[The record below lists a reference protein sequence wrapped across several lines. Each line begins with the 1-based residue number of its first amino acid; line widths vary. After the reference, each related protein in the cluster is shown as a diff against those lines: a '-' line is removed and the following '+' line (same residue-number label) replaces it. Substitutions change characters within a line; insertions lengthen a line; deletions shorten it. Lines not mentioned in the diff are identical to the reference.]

1 VPGMVAGKRRGPRTT
16 SAAADDAPIN
26 LRDEGRV
33 RVLRALQDSGPSS
46 RSDLIRRTGLARAT
60 ITTLVADLIARG
72 VVEER
77 GDTNNGSRRA
87 GRPAQPLSIVAS
99 AAYAAAV
106 DIGHQHVRVAL
117 CDASGTS
124 AWERATAL
132 DVDHTPTR
140 TLDLA
145 ANLVEEGL
153 RSQDTPRE
161 CLLGV
166 GIGIACPVET
176 KNDTLYAEGI
186 MADWVGLQPADELSH
201 RTGLTAQLINDANAG
216 ALAESLYG
224 AGRNCDHMIYIRLS
238 AGIGAGMVTNGQ
250 LQTGGNG
257 LAGEVGHLQI
267 APDGRVCRC
276 GNRGC
281 LETVASPLAIADL
294 LAHSWNRPV
303 DTDELFRLLGAE
315 DHGAQRAV
323 EDAGDAVGRC
333 IAAMVTL
340 FDPELVVVGGELA
353 TAGETLFEPMRRSIR
368 RHVMPRAAK
377 NHRVVAGELGDRA
390 AVLGAAALVLAKAPD
405 VLAHTRLTA
414 PALPH
419 GTYPPSPAC

>member
-1 VPGMVAGKRRGPRTT
+1 MVARKRRGPRTT
-16 SAAADDAPIN
+16 SAAADGAPFN
-26 LRDEGRV
+26 VRDGGRV
-33 RVLRALQDSGPSS
+33 RVLRALQDSGRSS
-46 RSDLIRRTGLARAT
+46 RSDLISRTGLARAT
-60 ITTLVADLIARG
+60 ITTLVADLMASG

-77 GDTNNGSRRA
+77 SDTNDGSRRA

-106 DIGHQHVRVAL
+106 DIGHQHIRVAL

-124 AWERATAL
+124 VWERAIAV
-132 DVDHTPTR
+132 DVDHTPTQ

-145 ANLVEEGL
+145 ADLIEEAL
-153 RSQDTPRE
+153 RGRAIPRDRV
-161 CLLGV
+161 LGV

-176 KNDTLYAEGI
+176 RNDTLYAEGI
-186 MADWVGLQPADELSH
+186 MADWVGVRPADELSQ
-201 RTGLTAQLINDANAG
+201 RTGFTAELVNDANAG

-224 AGRNCDHMIYIRLS
+224 AARNCDHMIYVRIS
-238 AGIGAGMVTNGQ
+238 AGIGAGIVSNGQ

-257 LAGEVGHLQI
+257 LAGEVGHLRVQ
-267 APDGRVCRC
+267 PEGRVCRC

-294 LAHSWNRPV
+294 LTHSWKRPV
-303 DTDELFRLLGAE
+303 DTDELFRLLGAG

-323 EDAGDAVGRC
+323 EDAGEAVGRC

-340 FDPELVVVGGELA
+340 LDPELVVVGGELA

-368 RHVMPRAAK
+368 RQVMPRSAEH
-377 NHRVVAGELGDRA
+377 HRVVAGQLGDRA
-390 AVLGAAALVLAKAPD
+390 AVLGAAGLVLAKAPD
-405 VLAHTRLTA
+405 VLARAAGPWH
-414 PALPH
+414 PPPPH
-419 GTYPPSPAC
+419 GKVSAPPAS

>member
-1 VPGMVAGKRRGPRTT
+1 MVAGKRCAPRTT
-16 SAAADDAPIN
+16 AAADGAPIN

-33 RVLRALQDSGPSS
+33 RVLRALQHSRRSS
-46 RSDLIRRTGLARAT
+46 RSQLISHTGLARAT
-60 ITTLVADLIARG
+60 ITTLVADLIASG

-77 GDTNNGSRRA
+77 GDTNNDSRRA

-99 AAYAAAV
+99 AAYAAAA

-117 CDASGTS
+117 CDATGTS
-124 AWERATAL
+124 IWERATAL
-132 DVDHTPTR
+132 DVDHTPTQ

-145 ANLVEEGL
+145 ASQVEEAL
-153 RSQDTPRE
+153 HSQNIPRE
-161 CLLGV
+161 RLLGV
-166 GIGIACPVET
+166 GIGIACPIDT
-176 KNDTLYAEGI
+176 RNDTLYAEGI
-186 MADWVGLQPADELSH
+186 MPDWVGVRPADELSQ
-201 RTGLTAQLINDANAG
+201 RTGLTAELINDANAG

-224 AGRNCDHMIYIRLS
+224 TARNYDHIIYIRLS
-238 AGIGAGMVTNGQ
+238 AGIGAGIVTNGQ

-257 LAGEVGHLQI
+257 LAGEIGHLQI
-267 APDGRVCRC
+267 KPDGRVCRC

-294 LAHSWNRPV
+294 LAHSWHRPI
-303 DTDELFRLLGAE
+303 DTDQLFHLLNAQ

-323 EDAGDAVGRC
+323 EDAGEAVGRC

-368 RHVMPRAAK
+368 RHIMPRAAK
-377 NHRVVAGELGDRA
+377 HHRVVPGELGDRA
-390 AVLGAAALVLAKAPD
+390 AVLGAAGLILAKAPD
-405 VLAHTRLTA
+405 ILAHTRPT
-414 PALPH
+414 PPTPPH
-419 GTYPPSPAC
+419 AT